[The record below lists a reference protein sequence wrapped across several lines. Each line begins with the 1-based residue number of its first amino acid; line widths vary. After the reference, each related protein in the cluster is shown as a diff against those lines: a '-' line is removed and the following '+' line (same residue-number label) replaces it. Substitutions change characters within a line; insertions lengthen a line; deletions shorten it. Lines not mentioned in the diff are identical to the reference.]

1 VGGEGV
7 TAMFDSAPV
16 RSGEELRP
24 NSKMPHLRE
33 IGDQGLTKIGS
44 NLRVTDHRNA
54 GYEEVLHG
62 GARTKK
68 RGNWGCASSLAKWS

>member
-1 VGGEGV
+1 
-7 TAMFDSAPV
+7 
-16 RSGEELRP
+16 
-24 NSKMPHLRE
+24 
-33 IGDQGLTKIGS
+33 
-44 NLRVTDHRNA
+44 LRVTDQRNA